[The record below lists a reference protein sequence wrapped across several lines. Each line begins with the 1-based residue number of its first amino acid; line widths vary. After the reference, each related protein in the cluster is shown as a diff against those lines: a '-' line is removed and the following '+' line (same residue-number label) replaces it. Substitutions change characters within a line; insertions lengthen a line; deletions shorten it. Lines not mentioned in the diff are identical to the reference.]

1 MQLLDVQKDSLPSK
15 KDHKGGS
22 PSRHGYGMGDDFGE
36 AKAQR
41 LLRSKGGRG

>member
-1 MQLLDVQKDSLPSK
+1 MHLLDVLKDSLPSK

-36 AKAQR
+36 ARAR
-41 LLRSKGGRG
+41 LLLRSKEGRG